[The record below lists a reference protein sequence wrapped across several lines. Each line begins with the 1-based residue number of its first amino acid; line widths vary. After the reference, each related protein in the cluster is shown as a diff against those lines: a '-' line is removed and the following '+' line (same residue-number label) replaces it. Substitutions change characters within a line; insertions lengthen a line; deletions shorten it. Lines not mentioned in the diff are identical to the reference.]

1 MKIGFI
7 GYGNM
12 AQAIATGL
20 VEKKVFE
27 PKDVFASA
35 RDFAKLEK
43 NTKKI
48 GINACK
54 DNLETVKNADIVI
67 LAVKPNQI
75 KNVVRPLSA
84 ELQKKIV
91 ISIAAGIFFDEYEE
105 MFKSGTHHIS
115 VMPNTP
121 IGACD
126 GILVCESKN
135 SLDEKEIENFQKIF
149 EKIALIEFVDTDHF
163 SVAGTL
169 AGCSP
174 AFTAMFME
182 ALSDAAVKYGLD
194 RKTSYRLAAQVI
206 KGTGSLYLKEGKE
219 PARMKDAVCSP
230 GGTTIKGVTALEKN
244 GFRNAVIQSIDAIE
258 GK

>member
-12 AQAIATGL
+12 AQAIATGI

-35 RDFAKLEK
+35 RDLAKLEK
-43 NTKKI
+43 NAKKI

-54 DNLETVKNADIVI
+54 DNLETVKNAEIVV

-75 KNVVRPLSA
+75 NPLVSQIKE
-84 ELQKKIV
+84 ELKDKVV
-91 ISIAAGIFFDEYEE
+91 ISIAAGIFFDKYEE
-105 MFKSGTHHIS
+105 MLAEGTHHIS

-121 IGACD
+121 IAACD

-135 SLDEKEIENFQKIF
+135 SLDEKEIETFKKIF
-149 EKIALIEFVDTDHF
+149 EKIALVEFVDTAHF

-169 AGCSP
+169 AGCTP

-206 KGTGSLYLKEGKE
+206 KGTGSLYLKEGNE
-219 PARMKDAVCSP
+219 PAKMKDAVCSP
-230 GGTTIKGVTALEKN
+230 GGTTIKGVAALEKN